1 MKYLLT
7 KDGYTEPYHPHQNP
21 AENHA
26 ARWLKHHAQTVMNI
40 TGLPDYVWPDCLT
53 WIADVHNFT
62 ANEALGN
69 RTPYEK
75 RHGPT
80 PDISAYILFTF
91 WQQILYLDSN
101 ESYPNSKELPG
112 YFLGVARNTHLHYP
126 HMQRLTPPT
135 QRPLP
140 STWSTPCWFPQ
151 STCHS

>member
-1 MKYLLT
+1 MKTESEGPQAYEDFIREEGCPTLLRRDNSKMQT
-7 KDGYTEPYHPHQNP
+7 GDDFTSINRHFCVKDGYTEPYHPHQNP

-40 TGLPDYVWPDCLT
+40 TGAPDYVWPDCLT

-80 PDISAYILFTF
+80 PDILAYILFTF
-91 WQQILYLDSN
+91 WQQILYLDTN
-101 ESYPNSKELPG
+101 E
-112 YFLGVARNTHLHYP
+112 
-126 HMQRLTPPT
+126 
-135 QRPLP
+135 
-140 STWSTPCWFPQ
+140 
-151 STCHS
+151 